1 MHLKGDLG
9 GERGLAEHAVRRQR
23 LLVVGLTP
31 GFSVSS
37 PAGLQRRC
45 CLIAQWQTLV
55 SDLLPSLDWRRSTGI
70 VSFSESQGGEEE
82 ERQKRRSCAAR
93 RCLLYGCSDM
103 PCNPSTVPLI
113 FGTRDQGRSVNRFSL
128 YITTFESECCTTSCA
143 TPELHMRC
151 RSSRELPG
159 LCHLA
164 CLYLP
169 GSLAVSTLFARLVF
183 TRVCVC
189 RICKCRKEKS
199 NLLPEPALIYI
210 DILPVPSA
218 SMFAPGRPPFLS
230 HVASSRP
237 FSWILVASLTY
248 LVSGNRLSV
257 IFGA

>member
-1 MHLKGDLG
+1 MEHWDRQLLREPRG
-9 GERGLAEHAVRRQR
+9 GGRRKAKKKI
-23 LLVVGLTP
+23 LCCSALPLVW
-31 GFSVSS
+31 
-37 PAGLQRRC
+37 LQRYALQPLHGPSHFRYARSRTIGQS
-45 CLIAQWQTLV
+45 LFLV
-55 SDLLPSLDWRRSTGI
+55 HH
-70 VSFSESQGGEEE
+70 
-82 ERQKRRSCAAR
+82 
-93 RCLLYGCSDM
+93 
-103 PCNPSTVPLI
+103 
-113 FGTRDQGRSVNRFSL
+113 
-128 YITTFESECCTTSCA
+128 TFESECCTTSCA

-151 RSSRELPG
+151 RSSGELPG

-199 NLLPEPALIYI
+199 NLPPEPALIYI

-237 FSWILVASLTY
+237 FSWIFVASLTY
-248 LVSGNRLSV
+248 LVSGNRFSV